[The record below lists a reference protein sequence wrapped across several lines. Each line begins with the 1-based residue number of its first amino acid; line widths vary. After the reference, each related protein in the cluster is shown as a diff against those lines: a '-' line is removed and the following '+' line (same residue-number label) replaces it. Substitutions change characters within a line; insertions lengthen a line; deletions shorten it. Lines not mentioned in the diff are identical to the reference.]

1 MVFSSLFFL
10 YIFLPLCL
18 LLYFIQRS
26 LTAKNI
32 VLVCASLVFYAWGE
46 PVYVLLMLA
55 VSALNWGFSLAFEK
69 KRSRALLAL
78 CVALNLSGLIVF
90 KYAGFLVENCNA
102 IFKTAFAVPQISL
115 PIGIWGFIVLSY
127 FVIVGT
133 SNAVNLTDGLD
144 GLAILPSA
152 LVGIALGIFA
162 YVVGRVDYAAYL
174 NFPYV
179 PGAGEVVVVGAALI
193 GAGLGF
199 LWYNAYPAQVFM
211 GDVGALALGGALG
224 MMAII
229 TRQELV
235 LFIMGGV
242 FVMETLS
249 VILQVSYFKI
259 THGKRIFL
267 MTPIH
272 HHFEMK
278 GWKETQVVVRFW
290 IITIVLVLIGLSTLK
305 IR

>member
-115 PIGIWGFIVLSY
+115 PIGI
-127 FVIVGT
+127 
-133 SNAVNLTDGLD
+133 
-144 GLAILPSA
+144 
-152 LVGIALGIFA
+152 
-162 YVVGRVDYAAYL
+162 
-174 NFPYV
+174 
-179 PGAGEVVVVGAALI
+179 
-193 GAGLGF
+193 
-199 LWYNAYPAQVFM
+199 
-211 GDVGALALGGALG
+211 
-224 MMAII
+224 
-229 TRQELV
+229 
-235 LFIMGGV
+235 
-242 FVMETLS
+242 
-249 VILQVSYFKI
+249 
-259 THGKRIFL
+259 
-267 MTPIH
+267 
-272 HHFEMK
+272 
-278 GWKETQVVVRFW
+278 
-290 IITIVLVLIGLSTLK
+290 
-305 IR
+305 